1 MSNNHCT
8 VAISGMGIICAIGNN
23 CNEVRSALRTGKDG
37 AGLVTRFD
45 TSMFSAHY
53 AAMIPDED
61 WKTIGRAAP
70 QLDNRTALALVA
82 AREALDD
89 AHIDKKEYATMG
101 LVYGVC
107 VGGKHGTD
115 ESEDQELLRNRL
127 QNQAASL
134 AATLSINGPSFV
146 TSTACA
152 SSAQAIGL
160 ATYLLRMCM
169 LDTVLVGGAG
179 DVAPE
184 MYAGFH
190 ALGVMSP
197 EPCAPYSVPFGLNLG
212 EGAAFFVLKRKDD
225 IDSEK
230 EKIHGYIAGY
240 GSALDAFH
248 ATTPESS
255 GAGVASAFTHALID
269 AKLDVQSIGYIN
281 THGTGTNENDKSEWL
296 GIKSVLKDYYTS
308 IPVSSSKSFLGH
320 TGGAAGIVEAALTVL
335 SMEEQFIPPTIH
347 CKQKRRLAPP
357 DIVNEPGARLHTYSY
372 AASCNAAFGGV
383 NTSVLLG
390 SNKTPHRIH
399 KSVFQAIVIQ
409 GFGLIV
415 PSQVQPLSIEKPI
428 SKESSKLCICEDL
441 SKFTKGRDER
451 YLDPVSRYLT
461 AACHNALTDAGL
473 TVDESV
479 ATKRGL
485 FTGAA
490 HIPSSSLDEFEASQ
504 KNRGLEN
511 LSPHAFARIVM
522 NAATGAAAELL
533 RIKGPS
539 MTVASGDGAGLA
551 ALVAACCELTFRDDL
566 DCCIVGAADE
576 LGDLPLKLHKI
587 AGRESVPSE
596 AASALILSK
605 REIKPGDVV
614 ISGIGIAG
622 PDALDKAITN
632 ALVHCNGNV
641 SLVLDTSDLSS
652 QSQSIINNGLKNF
665 FGKSGMPSIV
675 QCAKYWGFAESSTS
689 LCATVYAYSQLTSSQ
704 QWEKILVITA
714 SAMNYSIAV
723 LIERR

>member
-1 MSNNHCT
+1 MKDTNFS
-8 VAISGMGIICAIGNN
+8 VAISGIGIICAIGKN
-23 CNEVRSALRTGKDG
+23 CSDVRSALRTGKDG
-37 AGLVTRFD
+37 ISRVTRFD

-61 WKTIGRAAP
+61 WKAIGCAAP

-82 AREALDD
+82 AKEALAD
-89 AHIDKKEYATMG
+89 ANDDKKEYDTMG
-101 LVYGVC
+101 LIYGVC
-107 VGGKHGTD
+107 VGGKHSTA
-115 ESEDQELLRNRL
+115 ESGDQELLRNRL

-134 AATLSINGPSFV
+134 ASSLSIKGPSLI

-160 ATYLLRMCM
+160 AIYLIRMRM

-212 EGAAFFVLKRKDD
+212 EGAAFFVLKRKSCLH
-225 IDSEK
+225 SEP
-230 EKIHGYIAGY
+230 ETIHGYIAGY

-255 GAGVASAFTHALID
+255 GAGVASALTHALDD
-269 AKLDVQSIGYIN
+269 AGLDTQSIGYIN

-296 GIKSVLKDYYTS
+296 GIKSVLGNHYMS

-320 TGGAAGIVEAALTVL
+320 TGGAAGIVEAVLTVL
-335 SMEEQFIPPTIH
+335 SMEEQIIPATLH

-357 DIVNEPGARLHTYSY
+357 DIVNESVARLHTYNY

-383 NTSVLLG
+383 NTSVILG
-390 SNKTPHRIH
+390 SSKSPHRIQCTAF
-399 KSVFQAIVIQ
+399 KPIVIQ
-409 GFGLIV
+409 GFGLV
-415 PSQVQPLSIEKPI
+415 ASSEVYLHNVATPV
-428 SKESSKLCICEDL
+428 SKELKKLCISEDL
-441 SKFTKGRDER
+441 SNFTKGRDER

-461 AACHNALTDAGL
+461 AACHRALIDAGL
-473 TVDESV
+473 TIDECL

-490 HIPSSSLDEFEASQ
+490 HIPSSSLDEFEESQ
-504 KNRGLEN
+504 KIRGLEN

-551 ALVAACCELTFRDDL
+551 ALIAACCELTFRDDL
-566 DCCIVGAADE
+566 DYCIAGAADE
-576 LGDLPLKLHKI
+576 LGDLPLKLHRI
-587 AGRESVPSE
+587 AGRESVPAE
-596 AASALILSK
+596 NASAVVLSK
-605 REIKPGDVV
+605 REIVPSDVF
-614 ISGIGIAG
+614 ISGIGMAG
-622 PDALDKAITN
+622 PGALDKAIER
-632 ALVHCNGNV
+632 ALEHSNGTVDAILDV
-641 SLVLDTSDLSS
+641 SDMSP
-652 QSQSIINNGLKNF
+652 QSQLIINEGVNKI
-665 FGKSGMPSIV
+665 FGKEDIPAII
-675 QCAKYWGFAESSTS
+675 QCAKYWGFAEASTS
-689 LCATVYAYSQLTSSQ
+689 LGAIGYAYSQLKKSQ
-704 QWEKILVITA
+704 QWQKILVLTA
-714 SAMNYSIAV
+714 SAMNYGIAV
-723 LIERR
+723 VIERR